1 MRIVLKL
8 ALLSATALLL
18 LTGSKIAYL
27 GRSSSK
33 LESGEWTQA
42 DAEAIGRRLE
52 RHRQPSGP
60 RDTTV
65 NRRMTR
71 RATTTWRKSDRAP
84 MRAKAK

>member
-42 DAEAIGRRLE
+42 DAEAIGAVWNVTGSRVDPAT
-52 RHRQPSGP
+52 QPSTGE
-60 RDTTV
+60 
-65 NRRMTR
+65 
-71 RATTTWRKSDRAP
+71 
-84 MRAKAK
+84 